1 LSAGKRLYDKFPIR
15 RWKMEED
22 IKRILVVSRII
33 KNCRAIHY
41 GISMAR
47 KYGAKLTIVH
57 IIHNPFGLEGWNV
70 PMMSLEKDY
79 ENLLEEAKTDLEE
92 IVKLEKGKGLP
103 IKKLI
108 REGEPTAEILK
119 VVNEE
124 KIDLLIACHDEESR
138 LEHFLFCR
146 SNEELIRQMPCSIM
160 LVKNEKPLPL
170 W

>member
-1 LSAGKRLYDKFPIR
+1 
-15 RWKMEED
+15 MEED
-22 IKRILVVSRII
+22 IKRILVVSRIT

-41 GISMAR
+41 GISLAR
-47 KYGAKLTIVH
+47 KYGAELTIVH

-70 PMMSLEKDY
+70 PMMSLEKEY
-79 ENLLEEAKTDLEE
+79 ENLLEEAKADLEK
-92 IVKLEKGKGLP
+92 IIMLEKGKGLP

-108 REGEPTAEILK
+108 REGEPTEEILK

-124 KIDLLIACHDEESR
+124 NTDLLIACHDEESR

-160 LVKNEKPLPL
+160 LVKNELTPPL

>member
-1 LSAGKRLYDKFPIR
+1 
-15 RWKMEED
+15 MEED

-33 KNCRAIHY
+33 KNCPAIHY

-47 KYGAKLTIVH
+47 KYGAQLTIVH

-79 ENLLEEAKTDLEE
+79 ENLLEEAKSDLEE
-92 IVKLEKGKGLP
+92 IIKHEKAKGLP

-108 REGEPTAEILK
+108 REGEPTEEILK
-119 VVNEE
+119 VVKEE
-124 KIDLLIACHDEESR
+124 KIDFLVACHDAESR

-160 LVKNEKPLPL
+160 LVKNEKTLPL